1 MGRTSVAN
9 VTYDG
14 TDEAIGALRDWRA

>member
-1 MGRTSVAN
+1 MGRTTVAN

-14 TDEAIGALRDWRA
+14 TDEAIRALRDWRA